1 MIDHLGYLVHSVITD
16 HARNLLNSMKTI
28 RNRWL
33 LSIGVGPLVALTACG
48 SSSGAAKPTQTATP
62 KPDVTFQTIKVTA
75 IPEDTPTPIPTL
87 VSEASTKGVPR
98 EFPKNLKIP
107 MASRSVH

>member
-1 MIDHLGYLVHSVITD
+1 MIDHLRYLVHSVITD

-28 RNRWL
+28 RTRWL
-33 LSIGVGPLVALTACG
+33 LSIGVDPLVALTACG

-62 KPDVTFQTIKVTA
+62 KPDATFQTIKVTA
-75 IPEDTPTPIPTL
+75 IREDTPTPVPSL

-107 MASRSVH
+107 MASRSVR